1 MKFESLM
8 HIWGIYY
15 FVSQVQ
21 VRAIP
26 LESRSGFPKTGKR
39 PLLCPLIAPY
49 ACACVKHLS
58 WWIIRLIVTTR
69 NDGGGWRQK
78 QGLGKQTGRD
88 LRHMWISV
96 KSCDLFHSTISF
108 VLIWSSILNHLTLS
122 KVDVTRTRTVCLH
135 CGFMCFQRPM
145 ISSRVRSQSVSLLAL
160 GEHQCLHDSTL

>member
-49 ACACVKHLS
+49 VCACVKHLS

-78 QGLGKQTGRD
+78 RIRKANGKGLEAHVNFCEV
-88 LRHMWISV
+88 LWL
-96 KSCDLFHSTISF
+96 LFHSTISF

-135 CGFMCFQRPM
+135 CGFICFQHPM
-145 ISSRVRSQSVSLLAL
+145 ISRVRSQSVFLLAL